1 MKRIIVIG
9 CYILNVITGYG
20 QQSASAVTVSGRV
33 FVDRNGNGIRDGN
46 EPGVAGVAV
55 SDQVN
60 VVQTNAGGNY
70 KLTGVP
76 GYDIVFISIPSGY
89 KLQKSYWQKIPD
101 GQTNVQLDFAIEKI
115 PDLKEFSFIQ
125 ASDTHVSEKTI
136 DRMEKLRAVV
146 DSVKPDFVLVTGDLV
161 RDALR
166 VSEKEATGY
175 FELYQ
180 QQIKQMTTPVWNV
193 PGNHENFGI
202 ERQSSLVSSKNPLY
216 GRQMLH
222 HYFGPDY
229 YSFNFGGIHFVGL
242 NSVDFEDLWYYGH
255 VDSTQVEWLKKDLA
269 VIPQNMP
276 VVTFCHIPFFSGGL
290 SFENFKEFGFDRTV
304 EVEKGELQYRH
315 VVSNA
320 SEVIAILRQYNFPLA
335 LAGHHHSS
343 QQFTLKNTTG
353 QPLRF
358 EQAAA
363 VIGPS
368 EDGGLQFKSGV
379 TLYHVKNGTI
389 GEGIFIPLDKK

>member
-1 MKRIIVIG
+1 MKRIIIIW
-9 CYILNVITGYG
+9 CYILNITTGYG
-20 QQSASAVTVSGRV
+20 QQPADTVTVSGHV
-33 FVDRNGNGIRDGN
+33 FVDLNGNGIRDDN
-46 EPGVAGVAV
+46 EPGVPGVAV

-60 VVQTNAGGNY
+60 VVQTNAGGTY
-70 KLTGVP
+70 ELPVIR
-76 GYDIVFISIPSGY
+76 GYDFVFISMPSGY
-89 KLQKSYWQKIPD
+89 KMQKLFWQKMPD
-101 GQTNVQLDFAIEKI
+101 GQTHVQLDFAIEKI

-125 ASDTHVSEKTI
+125 ASDTHVSERTI
-136 DRMEKLRAVV
+136 DRMEKFRAVV
-146 DSVKPDFVLVTGDLV
+146 DSVKPNFVLVTGDLV

-166 VSEKEATGY
+166 VSETEATGY

-180 QQIKQMTTPVWNV
+180 HQIKQMTVSVWNI
-193 PGNHENFGI
+193 PGNHEIFGI
-202 ERQSSLVSSKNPLY
+202 ERQTSLVSSKNPLY
-216 GRQMLH
+216 GRQMFH

-255 VDSTQVEWLKKDLA
+255 IDSTQVEWLKKDLA
-269 VIPQNMP
+269 VISRNMP
-276 VVTFCHIPFFSGGL
+276 VVTFCHIPFYSGGL
-290 SFENFKEFGFDRTV
+290 SLGNFKEFGFDRTV
-304 EVEKGELQYRH
+304 EVEKGNLQYRH

-320 SEVIAILRQYNFPLA
+320 DEVIAILRHYNFPLA
-335 LAGHHHSS
+335 LAGHYHSS
-343 QQFTLKNTTG
+343 QQFTLKNITG

-358 EQAAA
+358 EQTAA

-368 EDGGLQFKSGV
+368 EDGGLQFTSGV